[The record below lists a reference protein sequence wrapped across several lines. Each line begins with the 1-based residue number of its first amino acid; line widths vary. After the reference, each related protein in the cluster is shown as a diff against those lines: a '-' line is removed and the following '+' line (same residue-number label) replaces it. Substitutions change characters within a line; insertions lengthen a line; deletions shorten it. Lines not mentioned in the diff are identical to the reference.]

1 MEKLEKLR
9 VEIDRVDKEL
19 SKSLEERL
27 DIVAQ
32 IGKVKM
38 ESNIPIIDPRRASL
52 VIEKVLEG
60 LESKEYAGEIT
71 EIFANIIG
79 VAETMQKK
87 MFAKSTVENN
97 YLKELTG
104 MVTKRRPITQDT
116 KVVYQGVLGSFGEVA
131 LNRYFGKNKTTVI
144 NLEEF
149 EDVFKAVS
157 NNEADYGVL
166 PIENS
171 QTGSISD
178 IYDLFR
184 KYRCFIVG
192 EISQPA
198 VQNLLSIRGA
208 KLSDIKT
215 VYSHMQGFLQ
225 TKAFLDKHKEFETVP
240 MSNTAISAQYVSEQK
255 DKTKAAIASLEAA
268 QKYDLE
274 VLEESINTDR
284 NNTTRFIIISSKPE
298 CDESSKKISISFT
311 LPNISGSLSRVLLI
325 FAKNNLNMLKI
336 ESRPIQNKNFEYFF
350 YVDISGNLFDEEVK
364 SALQELATATS
375 YFEVL
380 GNY

>member
-9 VEIDRVDKEL
+9 VDIDKVDTKL
-19 SKSLEERL
+19 TKLLEDRFA
-27 DIVAQ
+27 IVSQ

-38 ESNIPIIDPRRASL
+38 ENNLPIVDPKRSSL
-52 VIEKVLEG
+52 VIEKVLG
-60 LESKEYAGEIT
+60 KLKSKEFDGEIT
-71 EIFANIIG
+71 EIFSNIIG
-79 VAETMQKK
+79 VAENMQKK
-87 MFAKSTVENN
+87 LFAKSTIENS
-97 YLKELTG
+97 YLKELTSQI
-104 MVTKRRPITQDT
+104 TKKREITLDT
-116 KVVYQGVLGSFGEVA
+116 RVVYQGVLGSFGEVA
-131 LNRYFGKNKTTVI
+131 LNRYFGKNNTTVI

-157 NNEADYGVL
+157 NNDADYGVV

-171 QTGSISD
+171 QTGAIAD

-192 EISQPA
+192 EIDQPA
-198 VQNLLSIRGA
+198 VQNLLGIRGA
-208 KLSDIKT
+208 KLSDIKA

-225 TKAFLDKHKEFETVP
+225 TKAFLDKHKEFETHP

-268 QKYDLE
+268 AKYDLE
-274 VLEESINTDR
+274 VIEESINTDK
-284 NNTTRFIIISSKPE
+284 NNTTRFIVISNKPE
-298 CDESSKKISISFT
+298 CDETSKKISLSFT

-325 FAKNNLNMLKI
+325 FAKHNLNMIKI
-336 ESRPIQNKNFEYFF
+336 ESRPIKNRNFEYFF
-350 YVDISGNLFDEEVK
+350 YVDISGNLFAEEVK
-364 SALQELATATS
+364 SALQELANATS

>member
-1 MEKLEKLR
+1 MEQLEKLR
-9 VEIDRVDKEL
+9 LEIDKVDAQL
-19 SKSLEERL
+19 TDILEQRL
-27 DIVAQ
+27 AIVAK

-38 ESNIPIIDPRRASL
+38 ENNIPIIDPRRASL
-52 VIEKVLEG
+52 VIDKVLES
-60 LESKEYAGEIT
+60 LNTKEYAGEIT
-71 EIFANIIG
+71 EILSNIIG
-79 VAETMQKK
+79 VSENMQKS
-87 MFAKSTVENN
+87 MYAKRTVANS

-104 MVTKRRPITQDT
+104 MVVKRKEITADT
-116 KVVYQGVLGSFGEVA
+116 KVVYQGVLGSFGEAA
-131 LNRYFGKNKTTVI
+131 LNRYFGKNKTTVV

-149 EDVFKAVS
+149 EDVFRSVS
-157 NNEADYGVL
+157 NGEADYGIV

-171 QTGSISD
+171 HTGSISD
-178 IYDLFR
+178 VYDLFR

-192 EISQPA
+192 EVNQPA
-198 VQNLLSIRGA
+198 IQNLLAIRGA

-225 TKAFLDKHKEFETVP
+225 TKVFLDKHKEFETVP
-240 MSNTAISAQYVSEQK
+240 MSNTAISAQYVSDQK
-255 DKTKAAIASLEAA
+255 DKTKAAIASIEAA

-274 VLEESINTDR
+274 VLEESINTEK
-284 NNTTRFIIISSKPE
+284 NNTTRFIVISNMPE
-298 CDESSKKISISFT
+298 CDEHSNKISLSFT
-311 LPNISGSLSRVLLI
+311 MPNISGALSRVLLI

-336 ESRPIQNKNFEYFF
+336 ESRPILNKNFEYFF

-364 SALQELATATS
+364 AALEELANVTS